1 MKTMPK
7 RTEAGAVNHTRRRK
21 PRFDSPSASL
31 FPEATNQGMTQW
43 PTEKQ
48 ILDVSKKLAKINRM
62 AIRAEANGD
71 YFHSGDMAY
80 QMHEIIRATAQLFQS
95 GQRFR
100 RRPNSD

>member
-1 MKTMPK
+1 MKTMLTT
-7 RTEAGAVNHTRRRK
+7 TETGAVNNERRRK
-21 PRFDSPSASL
+21 PRFDNPNASL
-31 FPEATNQGMTQW
+31 FPEATYHGMTQW

-48 ILDVSKKLAKINRM
+48 ILDVSKKLARINRM